1 MEAITAADA
10 PASIGPYSTA
20 IRDGDTLYLSGQGPI
35 DPETG
40 EVLDGDIAE
49 QAALTMENIAAVLE
63 AAGSSLDSVVKAT
76 VYLGDMDDYAAVNEV
91 YAESMT
97 EPFPA
102 RSAVEVGEF
111 PVDVGVEIEV
121 VATVG

>member
-1 MEAITAADA
+1 MEEISTDAA
-10 PASIGPYSTA
+10 PASIGPYSQA
-20 IRDGDTLYLSGQGPI
+20 VRDGDTVYTSGQGPI

-40 EVLDGDIAE
+40 EVVDGDIAE
-49 QAALTMENIAAVLE
+49 QTALTLENIAAVLE
-63 AAGSSLDSVVKAT
+63 AAGTSLDNVLTAT
-76 VYLGDMDDYAAVNEV
+76 VYVGDMDDYAAVNDV
-91 YAESMT
+91 YAEYMS

-121 VATVG
+121 VATVE

>member
-1 MEAITAADA
+1 MEEITTDEA
-10 PASIGPYSTA
+10 PASIGPYSQA
-20 IRDGDTLYLSGQGPI
+20 VRDGDTVYTSGQGPI

-49 QAALTMENIAAVLE
+49 QTALTLENIAAVLE
-63 AAGSSLDSVVKAT
+63 AASTSLDSVLKAT
-76 VYLGDMDDYAAVNEV
+76 VYVGDMDDYAAVNDV
-91 YAESMT
+91 YAEYMS

-121 VATVG
+121 VATVE

>member
-1 MEAITAADA
+1 MDEITTAEA
-10 PASIGPYSTA
+10 PASIGPYSQA
-20 IRDGDTLYLSGQGPI
+20 VRDGDTVYTSGQGPI

-49 QAALTMENIAAVLE
+49 QTALTLENIAAVLE
-63 AAGSSLDSVVKAT
+63 AAGTSLDSVLKAT
-76 VYLGDMDDYAAVNEV
+76 VYVGDMDDYGAVNDV
-91 YAESMT
+91 YAEYMSD
-97 EPFPA
+97 PFPA

-121 VATVG
+121 VATVE

>member
-1 MEAITAADA
+1 MEEITTDEA
-10 PASIGPYSTA
+10 PASIGPYSQA
-20 IRDGDTLYLSGQGPI
+20 IRDGDTVYTSGQGPI

-49 QAALTMENIAAVLE
+49 QTALTLENIAAVLE
-63 AAGSSLDSVVKAT
+63 AAGTSLDNVLKAT
-76 VYLGDMDDYAAVNEV
+76 VYVGDMEDYGAVNDA
-91 YAESMT
+91 YAEYMS

-121 VATVG
+121 VATVE

>member
-1 MEAITAADA
+1 MEAITTEAA

-20 IRDGDTLYLSGQGPI
+20 IRDGDTIYLSGQGPI

-40 EVLDGDIAE
+40 EVLDGDIGE
-49 QAALTMENIAAVLE
+49 QTALTMENIAAVLE

-76 VYLGDMDDYAAVNEV
+76 VYLGDMADYAAVNEV
-91 YAESMT
+91 YAEYLT
-97 EPFPA
+97 EPYPA

-111 PVDVGVEIEV
+111 PVDVGIEIEV
-121 VATVG
+121 VATVE

>member
-1 MEAITAADA
+1 MEAITTEAA

-20 IRDGDTLYLSGQGPI
+20 IRDGDTIYLSGQGPI

-40 EVLDGDIAE
+40 EVLDGDIGE
-49 QAALTMENIAAVLE
+49 QTALTMENIAAVLE

-76 VYLGDMDDYAAVNEV
+76 VYLGDMADYAAVNEV
-91 YAESMT
+91 YAEYLT
-97 EPFPA
+97 EPYPA

-111 PVDVGVEIEV
+111 PVDVGIEIEV
-121 VATVG
+121 VATVD